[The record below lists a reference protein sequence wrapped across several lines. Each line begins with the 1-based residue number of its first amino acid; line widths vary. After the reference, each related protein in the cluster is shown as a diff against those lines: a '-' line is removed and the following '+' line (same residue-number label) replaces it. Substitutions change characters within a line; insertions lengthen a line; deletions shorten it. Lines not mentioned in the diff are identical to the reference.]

1 MFGPTV
7 VEPTPQ
13 EPKEVEVEEEDEGEK
28 PSRMYG
34 GGLVLPGVTGTES
47 KDGEG
52 PKVAEDGT
60 TSSWGNETL
69 AALGAGAAVA
79 GTTAYVAHERSQ
91 TPPSPERPTGLPHSP
106 KQNDLAHPESI
117 SQRTPPGP
125 SRIYHNSHREES
137 SPLAQIPPVTFAPE
151 RSSTPSSLSNPVTH
165 SPHMKIAT
173 RKDSIGRNRLHK
185 DSLDRGVRTGRERSS
200 SVGEGIWNSSVASVS
215 PDHHPFD
222 RNESLM
228 RLFV

>member
-1 MFGPTV
+1 MFGATV
-7 VEPTPQ
+7 VEPKTEEVQ
-13 EPKEVEVEEEDEGEK
+13 EEEEEDEGEK

-34 GGLVLPGVTGTES
+34 GGLVLPGVAGAES

-52 PKVAEDGT
+52 GRAAGDGS

-79 GTTAYVAHERSQ
+79 GTTAYVAYERSQ
-91 TPPSPERPTGLPHSP
+91 TPPPTIRSTGLPHSP
-106 KQNDLAHPESI
+106 KQSDLVHPESI

-151 RSSTPSSLSNPVTH
+151 RSATPPVVSNPVTH

-185 DSLDRGVRTGRERSS
+185 DSFDRGVRAGRDRSS

-215 PDHHPFD
+215 PNHPHAID
-222 RNESLM
+222 S
-228 RLFV
+228 VD

>member
-7 VEPTPQ
+7 VDSKKDEV
-13 EPKEVEVEEEDEGEK
+13 KEDQEDEGEK

-34 GGLVLPGVTGTES
+34 GGLVLPGVAETES
-47 KDGEG
+47 KDGERT
-52 PKVAEDGT
+52 KTAEDGS

-79 GTTAYVAHERSQ
+79 GTTAYVANERSQ
-91 TPPSPERPTGLPHSP
+91 TPPPTIRSTGLPHSP
-106 KQNDLAHPESI
+106 KQNDLVHPESI

-125 SRIYHNSHREES
+125 SRIYHNSHREEP
-137 SPLAQIPPVTFAPE
+137 SPPAQIPPVTFAPE
-151 RSSTPSSLSNPVTH
+151 RFAPERSATPPVVSNPVTH

-185 DSLDRGVRTGRERSS
+185 DSFDRGARAGRDRSS

-215 PDHHPFD
+215 PNRPHAI
-222 RNESLM
+222 ES
-228 RLFV
+228 VD